1 MTVPHSSSCFVHIHH
16 PVIWFIRLNEEV
28 VGFSMDNQEL
38 FDAQWY
44 RIPRALF
51 TEAAKVVR
59 DRRLLRYGREEE
71 ICECDTGIRRCAAR
85 VRSAGGREE
94 LPDCTSNAGSNHNTR
109 PTMVNK
115 DASTHSG
122 AMPVPHPN
130 VPDAPYCK
138 ETHIHLQCL
147 LKPQTRPKNC
157 EWSRRNKQRSYAYA
171 TSLGPKRSKRA
182 SKTNTFN
189 AGSNHNTSPRVVN
202 EDAETNKGAMPAL

>member
-1 MTVPHSSSCFVHIHH
+1 LESIADTVAGDSCIFLPSVTYENIFNEGVMTVPHSSSCFVHIHH

-94 LPDCTSNAGSNHNTR
+94 LPDCTCVQMPGFEEVSYFCG
-109 PTMVNK
+109 K
-115 DASTHSG
+115 LG
-122 AMPVPHPN
+122 ARHGGGCGCSIDVLEEG
-130 VPDAPYCK
+130 YG
-138 ETHIHLQCL
+138 E
-147 LKPQTRPKNC
+147 
-157 EWSRRNKQRSYAYA
+157 
-171 TSLGPKRSKRA
+171 
-182 SKTNTFN
+182 
-189 AGSNHNTSPRVVN
+189 
-202 EDAETNKGAMPAL
+202 